1 MSAPGGSRHLGARGR
16 FPSLTQTG
24 RKPVAFAAVHGPDL
38 LYSICDPWRWGKLM
52 KRREFITL
60 LGGTTALPLAARA
73 QQSGMP
79 VIGFLGGTS
88 PEVYAD
94 RLRAFRQGL
103 KEAGYVEGQNAQ
115 IEYLWAEGRND
126 RLPALAAQLVR
137 RQVAVIVAAGGTP
150 SALAAKAATATI
162 PIVFGVAV
170 DPVEL
175 GLVASLN
182 RPGGNLTGVTNLNVE
197 VGPKRL
203 ELLRELLPSATLI
216 AVLVNPNNPILDEP
230 FVRELQVAAR
240 TLGFKLHV
248 LYASTDRDFDSVF
261 GTLAQL
267 QAGALV
273 ISPDQ
278 FLTSHIEQLGQ
289 LTLRH
294 GIPAISQ
301 LRQFVTAGGLMS
313 YGSSETEYYRP
324 VGICTGRILNGEK
337 PADLPV
343 QQSTRVELVINL
355 KTARTLGLTFPL
367 TLLGRADEV
376 IE

>member
-1 MSAPGGSRHLGARGR
+1 MR
-16 FPSLTQTG
+16 
-24 RKPVAFAAVHGPDL
+24 
-38 LYSICDPWRWGKLM
+38 
-52 KRREFITL
+52 RREFIMFL
-60 LGGTTALPLAARA
+60 SGAAAAWPGVAQA
-73 QQSGMP
+73 QQPAMP
-79 VIGFLGGTS
+79 VIGLLGSES
-88 PEVYAD
+88 PELYAD
-94 RLRAFRQGL
+94 RLRTFRQGL

-175 GLVASLN
+175 GLVTSLN

-216 AVLVNPNNPILDEP
+216 AVLANPNNPILDEP